1 MSSNTIT
8 RNYYIFT
15 GQPKDVASM
24 LYALPDIHDM
34 GNTMYIDD
42 TSKIFCV
49 YSDNLYLTKRYNDFL
64 VSNIGVS
71 EKSIRIEEINSLESE
86 LLSKYSLTK
95 NDKLRLYQSRDM
107 DEDVVMSK
115 TLFDYIVAT
124 TFSDGVNR
132 AMFLDRFTK
141 ELLFIS
147 TSLFTTF
154 SHITNFEF
162 NQNQQELFKLIMSYS
177 LAIYRSAGIRYTGND
192 EMLDV
197 VKFVKYAISESSA
210 AGGIHAL
217 LCNT

>member
-1 MSSNTIT
+1 MSSNTTT

-15 GQPKDVASM
+15 GQPEDVASM

-64 VSNIGVS
+64 VCNIGVS
-71 EKSIRIEEINSLESE
+71 AKSIQIEEINSLESE

-95 NDKLRLYQSRDM
+95 NDKLKLYQSRDM

-147 TSLFTTF
+147 TSLFTTI
-154 SHITNFEF
+154 SHITNFKF
-162 NQNQQELFKLIMSYS
+162 SQNQQELFKLIMSYS
-177 LAIYRSAGIRYTGND
+177 LAIHRSAGIRCTEN
-192 EMLDV
+192 EELLDI
-197 VKFVKYAISESSA
+197 VKFVKYATSGSVT
-210 AGGIHAL
+210 AGGVHAL